1 MLPDFPKLRKEM
13 SGHLMLKLHAMVQ
26 EKEPIL
32 ADIRGI
38 TQHEGDIIAY
48 DQLTGEGVRI
58 VTEGF
63 KEVQST
69 FVTRFQDVP
78 SLMGERLDASSQE
91 LRTTLHAIS
100 AKVSVRRLRLVPVR
114 QAPPSMVAVPGSA
127 KSSISK
133 AWRKLR

>member
-13 SGHLMLKLHAMVQ
+13 SSHLMLKLHATVQ

-32 ADIRGI
+32 ADIRGV

-63 KEVQST
+63 KEVQSA
-69 FVTRFQDVP
+69 FVTCFEEVP
-78 SLMGERLDASSQE
+78 SLVGERLDTGAQ
-91 LRTTLHAIS
+91 RKHCDW
-100 AKVSVRRLRLVPVR
+100 RLVSIQPTVKR
-114 QAPPSMVAVPGSA
+114 LTVTPIPPS
-127 KSSISK
+127 
-133 AWRKLR
+133 L